1 MTELY
6 EKIFNES
13 FEGILRALQD
23 RLEKSDFSIENV
35 KAELNSFYKYEGL
48 DWDGRGDI
56 KQADIEGSI
65 AAFEVFIA
73 KYESGEYAS

>member
-13 FEGILRALQD
+13 FDGITRALQD
-23 RLEKSDFSIENV
+23 RVEKKDFSIENV

-65 AAFEVFIA
+65 AAFEVFIS